1 MKKLDPRE
9 MQGKTA
15 REVLGRP
22 GTYSPGGVK
31 CIEEAAW

>member
-1 MKKLDPRE
+1 

-31 CIEEAAW
+31 RIEEAAW

>member
-1 MKKLDPRE
+1 

-15 REVLGRP
+15 REVLGRT

-31 CIEEAAW
+31 CIEEVAW

>member
-1 MKKLDPRE
+1 

-15 REVLGRP
+15 REVLDRP